1 MAHLLCWNT
10 FRAFL
15 LSPNLPFAVML
26 WSKLL
31 VSFKLNFFN
40 VHKVFVYILDEYFQ
54 ARGRTT

>member
-26 WSKLL
+26 LSKLL

-40 VHKVFVYILDEYFQ
+40 VHSFCLH
-54 ARGRTT
+54 T